1 MKIKLHLSINFVA
14 ALAISASATLSLHA
28 QAASPAAQA
37 GQPSSNSS
45 KAAEQIGLIGSG
57 ATTEITPEGYLS
69 TGFEEMMFFSGPD
82 LEPANAHIRTL
93 YEDQPEQSQ
102 PPIVHYQFDRDGI
115 KYRFTIFAAKIDK
128 SAIVEARRH
137 AKFPFMPGFDIE
149 SNIYQPMVNFIRVDI
164 TNNGPETRRAVF
176 AAGVR
181 YADPNA
187 AADPRRDN
195 PQTGEAFNHGWVN
208 FFDDAN
214 FYRFNRDLY
223 AFPAGFVD
231 RSFAI
236 RKNWSEPNP
245 QYVLG
250 VTHVDAGPTTP
261 VGIVTYARELKPNE
275 TWTLDF
281 KMPVIPTADPFA
293 ISAIDDV
300 ASFDAIAAA
309 TAREEPAR
317 PTADAADFPI
327 LARSDQIASDA
338 IGLSEIRPGEIQT
351 N

>member
-1 MKIKLHLSINFVA
+1 M
-14 ALAISASATLSLHA
+14 
-28 QAASPAAQA
+28 
-37 GQPSSNSS
+37 
-45 KAAEQIGLIGSG
+45 GSG
-57 ATTEITPEGYLS
+57 AATEITPEGYLS

-82 LEPANAHIRTL
+82 LEPTNAHIRTL
-93 YEDQPEQSQ
+93 DQGH

-115 KYRFTIFAAKIDK
+115 NYRFTIFAAKIDK

-164 TNNGPETRRAVF
+164 TNNGPEPRRAVF
-176 AAGVR
+176 ASGVR

-195 PQTGEAFNHGWVN
+195 PQTGEAFNRGWMN

-223 AFPAGFVD
+223 AFPAGFAD
-231 RSFAI
+231 RSFAV
-236 RKNWSEPNP
+236 RKDWSEPNP

-261 VGIVTYARELKPNE
+261 VGIVTYARELKPGD
-275 TWTLDF
+275 TWALDF

-293 ISAIDDV
+293 ISAIDD
-300 ASFDAIAAA
+300 ASFDAVAAQLH
-309 TAREEPAR
+309 EQPA
-317 PTADAADFPI
+317 
-327 LARSDQIASDA
+327 SQH
-338 IGLSEIRPGEIQT
+338 
-351 N
+351 

>member
-1 MKIKLHLSINFVA
+1 M
-14 ALAISASATLSLHA
+14 LSLVMKNPRLTFFIFALLAFPATFAHFTRA
-28 QAASPAAQA
+28 QTASPSPVSPSASPAR
-37 GQPSSNSS
+37 QPSE
-45 KAAEQIGLIGSG
+45 KPFTPPDWIGPMGSG

-69 TGFEEMMFFSGPD
+69 TGFEEIMFFSGPN
-82 LEPANAHIRTL
+82 LEPTDAHLRTL
-93 YEDQPEQSQ
+93 DQSH

-115 KYRFTIFAAKIDK
+115 KYRFTIFVGKIDK
-128 SAIVEARRH
+128 SAIVEARLH
-137 AKFPFMPGFDIE
+137 AKFPFMPGFDIR
-149 SNIYQPMVNFIRVDI
+149 SNIYEPMVDFIRVDI
-164 TNNGPETRRAVF
+164 TNNGPEPRRAVF
-176 AAGVR
+176 ASGVR

-187 AADPRRDN
+187 APDHRRDN

-231 RSFAI
+231 RSFTI

-261 VGIVTYARELKPNE
+261 VGIVTYARELKPGE
-275 TWTLDF
+275 SWVLDF

-293 ISAIDDV
+293 ISAIDDANFEAV
-300 ASFDAIAAA
+300 EAQM
-309 TAREEPAR
+309 REEPV
-317 PTADAADFPI
+317 
-327 LARSDQIASDA
+327 
-338 IGLSEIRPGEIQT
+338 SER
-351 N
+351 

>member
-1 MKIKLHLSINFVA
+1 MKNPRLTVLLFSL
-14 ALAISASATLSLHA
+14 LAFQSPFAHFTRA
-28 QAASPAAQA
+28 QTVSPSPASPSPVSQSAPQTILLSDILFA
-37 GQPSSNSS
+37 PPDL
-45 KAAEQIGLIGSG
+45 IGPMGSG

-69 TGFEEMMFFSGPD
+69 TGFEEMMFFSGAD
-82 LEPANAHIRTL
+82 LEPTNAHIRTL
-93 YEDQPEQSQ
+93 DQGN
-102 PPIVHYQFDRDGI
+102 PPIVHYQLDRDGI

-149 SNIYQPMVNFIRVDI
+149 SNIYHPMVTFIRVDI
-164 TNNGPETRRAVF
+164 TNDGPDPRRAVF

-187 AADPRRDN
+187 AVDHRRDN
-195 PQTGEAFNHGWVN
+195 PQTGEAFNKGWVN
-208 FFDDAN
+208 YFDDAN

-231 RSFAI
+231 RSFLI
-236 RKNWSEPNP
+236 RKNWSESNP

-261 VGIVTYARELKPNE
+261 VGVVTYARELKPGEN
-275 TWTLDF
+275 WALDF

-293 ISAIDDV
+293 ITAIDD
-300 ASFDAIAAA
+300 ASFDAIKAQMH
-309 TAREEPAR
+309 EEPASQR
-317 PTADAADFPI
+317 
-327 LARSDQIASDA
+327 
-338 IGLSEIRPGEIQT
+338 
-351 N
+351 

>member
-1 MKIKLHLSINFVA
+1 M
-14 ALAISASATLSLHA
+14 
-28 QAASPAAQA
+28 
-37 GQPSSNSS
+37 
-45 KAAEQIGLIGSG
+45 GSG

-69 TGFEEMMFFSGPD
+69 TGFEEMMFFSGAD
-82 LEPANAHIRTL
+82 LEQVNAHIRTL
-93 YEDQPEQSQ
+93 DQGHS
-102 PPIVHYQFDRDGI
+102 PIVHYQFDRDGF

-176 AAGVR
+176 ASGVR

-187 AADPRRDN
+187 AAGHRSDN
-195 PQTGEAFNHGWVN
+195 PMTGEAFNKGWVN

-223 AFPAGFVD
+223 AFPAGFAD
-231 RSFAI
+231 RSFTI

-250 VTHVDAGPTTP
+250 VTHVDAGPNTP
-261 VGIVTYARELKPNE
+261 VGIVTYARELKPGE
-275 TWTLDF
+275 TWALDF
-281 KMPVIPTADPFA
+281 KMPLIPTADPFA
-293 ISAIDDV
+293 ISAIDD
-300 ASFDAIAAA
+300 ASFDAMEAQLRAQ
-309 TAREEPAR
+309 PASQR
-317 PTADAADFPI
+317 
-327 LARSDQIASDA
+327 
-338 IGLSEIRPGEIQT
+338 
-351 N
+351 

>member
-1 MKIKLHLSINFVA
+1 VKIKPRLTVLLF
-14 ALAISASATLSLHA
+14 ALLAFPATFAHFTRA
-28 QAASPAAQA
+28 QAVSPSPDSPSVANP
-37 GQPSSNSS
+37 GQPSSDSS
-45 KAAEQIGLIGSG
+45 KAAEQIGLLGSG
-57 ATTEITPEGYLS
+57 APTEITPEGYLS

-82 LEPANAHIRTL
+82 LEPADAHIHNL
-93 YEDQPEQSQ
+93 DQSH
-102 PPIVHYQFDRDGI
+102 PPIVHYQFTRDGI
-115 KYRFTIFAAKIDK
+115 NYRFTIFAAKIDK

-164 TNNGPETRRAVF
+164 TNNRPEPRRAVF
-176 AAGVR
+176 ASGVR

-187 AADPRRDN
+187 AADPRRAD
-195 PQTGEAFNHGWVN
+195 PQTGEAFNKGWVN

-231 RSFAI
+231 RSFLI

-261 VGIVTYARELKPNE
+261 VGIVTYTRELKPGE
-275 TWTLDF
+275 TWALDF

-293 ISAIDDV
+293 ISAIDD
-300 ASFDAIAAA
+300 ASFDAVAAHLH
-309 TAREEPAR
+309 EEPASQR
-317 PTADAADFPI
+317 
-327 LARSDQIASDA
+327 
-338 IGLSEIRPGEIQT
+338 
-351 N
+351 

>member
-1 MKIKLHLSINFVA
+1 MKNPRLAVFLF
-14 ALAISASATLSLHA
+14 ALLAFSATFAHFTRA
-28 QAASPAAQA
+28 QTVPQAPASPPASEADH
-37 GQPSSNSS
+37 PSE
-45 KAAEQIGLIGSG
+45 KPLTPPDWIGPMGSG
-57 ATTEITPEGYLS
+57 ASTEITSEGYLL

-82 LEPANAHIRTL
+82 LEPTNAHIHNL
-93 YEDQPEQSQ
+93 DQSH

-115 KYRFTIFAAKIDK
+115 KYRFTIFAGKIDK
-128 SAIVEARRH
+128 SAIIRARQH

-149 SNIYQPMVNFIRVDI
+149 SNIYEPMVNFIRVDI
-164 TNNGPETRRAVF
+164 TNNGPEPRRAVF
-176 AAGVR
+176 ATGVR

-195 PQTGEAFNHGWVN
+195 PQTGEAFSRGWMN
-208 FFDDAN
+208 LFDDAN

-223 AFPAGFVD
+223 SFPAGYAD
-231 RSFAI
+231 RSFTI

-261 VGIVTYARELKPNE
+261 VGIVTYARELKPGE

-293 ISAIDDV
+293 ISAIDD
-300 ASFDAIAAA
+300 ASFDAIETQMRAQ
-309 TAREEPAR
+309 PA
-317 PTADAADFPI
+317 
-327 LARSDQIASDA
+327 
-338 IGLSEIRPGEIQT
+338 SER
-351 N
+351 

>member
-1 MKIKLHLSINFVA
+1 MFLVVLFAV
-14 ALAISASATLSLHA
+14 SASISLLLRA
-28 QAASPAAQA
+28 QTASPSPASPPASQP
-37 GQPSSNSS
+37 GQPSSNLS

-93 YEDQPEQSQ
+93 DQNH

-115 KYRFTIFAAKIDK
+115 KYRFTIFVGKIDK
-128 SAIVEARRH
+128 SAIIQARQH

-149 SNIYQPMVNFIRVDI
+149 SNIYEPMVNFIRVDI
-164 TNNGPETRRAVF
+164 TNDGPEPKRAVF
-176 AAGVR
+176 ASGVR
-181 YADPNA
+181 YEDPNA
-187 AADPRRDN
+187 TADLRRNN
-195 PQTGEAFNHGWVN
+195 PQTGEAFSPGWMN
-208 FFDDAN
+208 LFDDAN

-223 AFPAGFVD
+223 SFPPGYAD
-231 RSFAI
+231 RSFTV

-261 VGIVTYARELKPNE
+261 VGIVTYARELKLGE
-275 TWTLDF
+275 TWALDF

-293 ISAIDDV
+293 ISAIDD
-300 ASFDAIAAA
+300 ASFDAIETRTHA
-309 TAREEPAR
+309 EPA
-317 PTADAADFPI
+317 
-327 LARSDQIASDA
+327 
-338 IGLSEIRPGEIQT
+338 SER
-351 N
+351 

>member
-1 MKIKLHLSINFVA
+1 MKIKPRLTVLLF
-14 ALAISASATLSLHA
+14 ALLAFPATFAHFTRA
-28 QAASPAAQA
+28 QAVSPTPDLPSVAKA

-45 KAAEQIGLIGSG
+45 KAAEQIGLLGSG
-57 ATTEITPEGYLS
+57 ASTEITPEGYLR
-69 TGFEEMMFFSGPD
+69 TGFEEMMFFSGAD
-82 LEPANAHIRTL
+82 LEPTNAHIRTL
-93 YEDQPEQSQ
+93 DQGN
-102 PPIVHYQFDRDGI
+102 PPIVHYQLDRDGI

-164 TNNGPETRRAVF
+164 TNDGPELRRAVF
-176 AAGVR
+176 ASGVR

-187 AADPRRDN
+187 TTDN
-195 PQTGEAFNHGWVN
+195 PQTGEAFNKGWVN
-208 FFDDAN
+208 YFDDAN

-231 RSFAI
+231 RSFLI
-236 RKNWSEPNP
+236 RKNWSESNP

-261 VGIVTYARELKPNE
+261 VGVVTYARELKPGEN
-275 TWTLDF
+275 WALDF

-293 ISAIDDV
+293 ITAIDD
-300 ASFDAIAAA
+300 ASFDAIKAQMH
-309 TAREEPAR
+309 EEPASQR
-317 PTADAADFPI
+317 
-327 LARSDQIASDA
+327 
-338 IGLSEIRPGEIQT
+338 
-351 N
+351 

>member
-1 MKIKLHLSINFVA
+1 MKNLRLTVLLF
-14 ALAISASATLSLHA
+14 ALLPSRPHSLVSRA
-28 QAASPAAQA
+28 RKRYPTSSTSPRTFQP

-57 ATTEITPEGYLS
+57 ASTEITPEGYLR

-82 LEPANAHIRTL
+82 LEPTNAHIHTL
-93 YEDQPEQSQ
+93 DQSDL
-102 PPIVHYQFDRDGI
+102 PIVHYQFERDGI

-149 SNIYQPMVNFIRVDI
+149 SNIYEPMVNFIRVEIANQDHE
-164 TNNGPETRRAVF
+164 PSRAVF
-176 AAGVR
+176 ASGVR
-181 YADPNA
+181 YARPKCHCHRVTA
-187 AADPRRDN
+187 PR
-195 PQTGEAFNHGWVN
+195 TGEAFNRGWMN

-223 AFPAGFVD
+223 IFPAGYAD
-231 RSFAI
+231 RSFTI

-250 VTHVDAGPTTP
+250 VTHIDAGPTPPRQSASSHTRAQLNP
-261 VGIVTYARELKPNE
+261 GE

-281 KMPVIPTADPFA
+281 KMPVIPTADPFV
-293 ISAIDDV
+293 ISAIDD
-300 ASFDAIAAA
+300 ASFDAIEAQMHGQSRQHN
-309 TAREEPAR
+309 T
-317 PTADAADFPI
+317 DANFSM
-327 LARSDQIASDA
+327 LVR
-338 IGLSEIRPGEIQT
+338 
-351 N
+351 